1 MSRRIPSISDLN
13 VQSEQPI
20 KRFKTSP
27 SSLDS
32 SPYRNIFEQFDD
44 VLPSPTVITNTQMKI
59 SKQFVPK
66 GSSQHSSTT
75 SSSTARSIMTKTKT
89 KSNDELWSSLF
100 RPKTRHDLVV
110 HPKKVKELQ
119 EILERSCEIVKNNHK
134 RPAKLILISGP
145 SGSGKS
151 TCLRI
156 LASSMN
162 INIIEWETRT
172 TSNLTTT
179 VSDEQRGSL
188 NN

>member
-134 RPAKLILISGP
+134 VRSKFHAFIVI
-145 SGSGKS
+145 
-151 TCLRI
+151 
-156 LASSMN
+156 
-162 INIIEWETRT
+162 
-172 TSNLTTT
+172 
-179 VSDEQRGSL
+179 
-188 NN
+188 